1 MPRLDDPF
9 LPQKYDRSNMMG
21 LIASFPRQCRV
32 AKKIGSAFC
41 LPRSYKRRYENI
53 VCTGLGGSAIGAD
66 IVRSYILDSARAP
79 LVVNRGYLLPAFVGA
94 RSLVIVSSYSGDTEE
109 TISAYKDARRRGA
122 AIVAITS
129 GGSLRRMAESD
140 GFPVLVIPGGLPPRA
155 ALGYSSITLLIT
167 LAKAGI
173 VKDQSVPIDEAIE
186 VMGRLQDE
194 EIGFGVPQN
203 NNAAKKIA
211 ARLANRFPVIYGA
224 QDRIDAVVTRWRG
237 QLAENAKTL
246 GSSHLFPEM
255 NHNEI
260 VGWDHPA
267 AILKDCEVVILRDG
281 GDHPRVARRMDIT
294 EKLLRSRCAGITEV
308 RSSGRGLLARI
319 FSLVYTG
326 DYVSFYLAMLNRCD
340 PTPVERIAYLKKQL
354 AGKARG

>member
-1 MPRLDDPF
+1 MPSLDDPA
-9 LPQKYDRSNMMG
+9 LIQKYDRSNMMG

-32 AKKIGSAFC
+32 AKKIALAFD
-41 LPRSYKRRYENI
+41 LPRSYKKRYENI

-66 IVRSYILDSARAP
+66 IMRSYILDSAKTP
-79 LVVNRGYLLPAFVGA
+79 LAVNRGYLLPGFVSS

-109 TISAYKDARRRGA
+109 TLSAYKDARRKGA
-122 AIVAITS
+122 NIVAITS
-129 GGSLRRMAESD
+129 GGCLRKMAKAD

-155 ALGYSSITLLIT
+155 ALGYSSITLLT
-167 LAKAGI
+167 VLSKSGI
-173 VKDQSVPIDEAIE
+173 IKDQSSRIDEAIA
-186 VMGRLQDE
+186 VMTGLQDE
-194 EIGFGVPQN
+194 KIGLNVSQKN
-203 NNAAKKIA
+203 NIAKTIVAALINKY
-211 ARLANRFPVIYGA
+211 PVIYGA

-246 GSSHLFPEM
+246 ASSHFFPEM

-267 AILKDCEVVILRDG
+267 AILKDCAVIILRDG
-281 GDHPRVARRMDIT
+281 QDHPRVAKRMDIT
-294 EKLLRSRCAGITEV
+294 EKLIRTKCASITEV
-308 RSSGRGLLARI
+308 HSSGKGLLARI

-326 DYVSFYLAMLNRCD
+326 DYVSFYLAMLNKCD

-354 AGKARG
+354 SGKK